1 MKDENIMGDT
11 SVLKFENHSLRTLQA
26 NTRMFLISSCC
37 LGAPC
42 KALAVSGHSF
52 FQQPFQALDSLL
64 LDSVMFT
71 LQSAI
76 LYDFGFH

>member
-1 MKDENIMGDT
+1 MIPV
-11 SVLKFENHSLRTLQA
+11 SLKSENHSPRTLQA

-42 KALAVSGHSF
+42 KTLTVSGHSF
-52 FQQPFQALDSLL
+52 SQQPFQALDSLSM
-64 LDSVMFT
+64 DSVMFT

-76 LYDFGFH
+76 LYEFGIH